1 MKAPTSTKLKD
12 FSEFQKEHSLVH
24 EFPFWD
30 FFENSIAL
38 SDSTLAQ
45 GLKLKGLSIEA
56 EDDNNLNS
64 ITLKLRSFLNGL
76 CDNTEIGFF
85 IDSHSN
91 FHKEIKEH
99 RNFKSKNFKINQVA
113 DNRIKMLKDSI
124 KKEDVFIK
132 DIYLFIYK
140 REVFYKSKGNLFNFF
155 KGSNHFNSVT
165 KKEHEK
171 RLKALNQLTDTIA
184 NNLDDIGVNAK
195 KLDKFQIKNLLY
207 KFLNPERCKFVPL
220 PKEHNNKLEQSPRE
234 SLLFSDFIVQHKD
247 IFYDEH
253 YHRVLTLKSM
263 PEYTQSTL
271 VSKLIN
277 MPLNFS
283 LFIHIKV
290 PEQEKELSLLKM
302 KRRMSHSM
310 SISKNG
316 EAHDLES
323 QAQADSTEELLAE
336 LIESGQKIFSFQ
348 LAIVVKDKN
357 KESLNFK
364 AKKLLNAFRS
374 LNGGELLEENIAS
387 FKVFKT
393 LIPFGNTSM
402 ARAKKVKTNNLAD
415 FLPIYESYR
424 GDDQKPICL
433 FRNRQRALVKYDPF
447 NSRLLNYN
455 CLVTGSSGSGKSFLN
470 NLILLQT
477 TRENCM
483 NFIIDIGG
491 SYRKLCKV
499 IGGQY
504 VDISPPNLHQKNTI
518 AFNPFKLSKV
528 ESYPSPRKVKFLL
541 AMLENLL
548 TDEEGEKLPK
558 LQKALLEEKIDR
570 LYKEVKNPRL
580 TDYCNLL
587 KNSNDDSLVK
597 YSKMLYS
604 WTGDRPYGRLLD
616 TNLNFDQQ
624 NDFVVFDL
632 KGLSNF
638 PDLQAVMILII
649 TDFILDRVE
658 ACENNTTNKKKRI
671 LMDECWE
678 LLKGKSSSHFMEYCV
693 RTLRK
698 SGAGITFIT
707 QGIEEIYN
715 HEIGSAILNNTVTK
729 FILMQKGDLKLT
741 KEILKL
747 NEKEMGLVSSLKS
760 RKREYSE
767 AFMINNESSAVIRAY
782 PSNKEYSIAT
792 SDFEDNFSN

>member
-1 MKAPTSTKLKD
+1 MNKPTSTKLKD
-12 FSEFQKEHSLVH
+12 FSEFQKEHLLVH

-30 FFENSIAL
+30 FFENSVAL
-38 SDSTLAQ
+38 SDSTLVQ
-45 GLKLKGLSIEA
+45 GLKLQGLSIEVL
-56 EDDNNLNS
+56 DDNSLNS

-76 CDNTEIGFF
+76 CDSTEVSFF

-91 FHKEIKEH
+91 FYKEIKEH
-99 RNFKSKNFKINQVA
+99 KRFKSINLKINQVSE
-113 DNRIKMLKDSI
+113 DRIKMLKNSI
-124 KKEDVFIK
+124 KKEDIFTK

-140 REVFYKSKGNLFNFF
+140 RAGNYKIKGNLFNFF
-155 KGSNHFNSVT
+155 KSKSHFNSVT

-171 RLKALNQLTDTIA
+171 RLKALNQLTGTIS
-184 NNLDDIGVNAK
+184 NNLDDMRVKAK
-195 KLDKFQIKNLLY
+195 RLDKYQIKNLLY
-207 KFLNPERCKFVPL
+207 KFLNPQRCKFIPL

-234 SLLFSDFIVQHKD
+234 SLLFSDFIIQHKD

-277 MPLNFS
+277 LPLNFS
-283 LFIHIKV
+283 LFIHIKL

-323 QAQADSTEELLAE
+323 QAQADSTEELLTE

-357 KESLNFK
+357 KESLSFK
-364 AKKLLNAFRS
+364 AKKLLNAFRA

-393 LIPFGNTSM
+393 LIPLGNIAM
-402 ARAKKVKTNNLAD
+402 ARAKKIKTNNLAD

-433 FRNRQRALVKYDPF
+433 FRNRQRTLVKYDPF
-447 NSRLLNYN
+447 NSKLLNYN

-470 NLILLQT
+470 NLILLQSIK
-477 TRENCM
+477 EDCI

-491 SYRKLCKV
+491 SYRKLCRL

-504 VDISPPNLHQKNTI
+504 VDITPPNLHQKKEV
-518 AFNPFKLSKV
+518 AFNPFKLSKT

-558 LQKALLEEKIDR
+558 LQKALLEKEIDR

-587 KNSNDDSLVK
+587 KNSNDESLVK

-658 ACENNTTNKKKRI
+658 ACDGNTSTKKKRI

-678 LLKGKSSSHFMEYCV
+678 LLKGRSSSNFMEYCV

-698 SGAGITFIT
+698 AGAGITFIT
-707 QGIEEIYN
+707 QGIEEIKT
-715 HEIGSAILNNTVTK
+715 HEIGPAILNNTATK
-729 FILMQKGDLKLT
+729 FILMQKGDLRPIKD
-741 KEILKL
+741 ILKL
-747 NEKEMGLVSSLKS
+747 NEKEISLISSLKS

-767 AFMINNESSAVIRAY
+767 AFMINNESSAIIRIH
-782 PSNKEYSIAT
+782 PSDKEYKIAT
-792 SDFEDNFSN
+792 TNFEDNNT